1 MPFVDLD
8 KRKEY
13 HRLYMKER
21 RRREDV
27 KQQERVLNK
36 QYRQQHAETIKLK
49 NYEWREANPEPWRQ
63 IKRRSERRRESSYK
77 SAYVGI
83 PVVNTLIEMFYS
95 FRDICNEITQQTHHV
110 DHICP
115 LSKGGLHV
123 PWNLQVL
130 TEREN
135 LVKSNKVL

>member
-1 MPFVDLD
+1 MPFADPD

-13 HRLYMKER
+13 QRLYMKER

-36 QYRQQHAETIKLK
+36 QYRQQNAEAIKLK
-49 NYEWREANPEPWRQ
+49 NYEWRAANPEPWRQ
-63 IKRRSERRRESSYK
+63 IKRRSERRRESCYK

-83 PVVNTLIEMFYS
+83 PVVNSLIEMFYS
-95 FRDICNEITQQTHHV
+95 FRDICKEITQQTHHV
-110 DHICP
+110 DHIQP

-135 LVKSNKVL
+135 LVKSNKVV